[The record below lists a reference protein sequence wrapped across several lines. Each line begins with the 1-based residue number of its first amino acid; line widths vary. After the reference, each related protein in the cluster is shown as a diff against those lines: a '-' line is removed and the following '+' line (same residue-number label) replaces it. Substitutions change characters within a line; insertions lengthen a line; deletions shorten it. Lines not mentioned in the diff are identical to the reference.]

1 MARPIALLVVLAA
14 CNGGFTPI
22 GTDIPSD
29 EADSDTDADSDAD
42 SDADADADTDA
53 DADADTDADP
63 NNNPPS
69 ADAGIDQDSLAGQ
82 AITLNASGS
91 SDPDGDTLTYFW
103 TMDSSPAG
111 WSGNII
117 NPDRVSAQFFA
128 DTPGTYEAQVTVSDG
143 EYSSSDSVFINVDE
157 PNDQPVANAG
167 FDENV
172 DQGDPVSLDGSGSY
186 DPDGDPLTYVWTIV
200 NKPTASNAILN
211 GATTATPSFTADA
224 VGVFSIELIV
234 NDGATSSN
242 ADVVR
247 ITAASAGGFDTG
259 GSGSGDCLSC
269 VAANSRLHS
278 GSAAAIPGMLLL
290 PFFFVLARRRTW

>member
-1 MARPIALLVVLAA
+1 MARPIVLLVVLAA
-14 CNGGFTPI
+14 CNGGFEVI

-29 EADSDTDADSDAD
+29 EADSDV
-42 SDADADADTDA
+42 DADADADTDA
-53 DADADTDADP
+53 DADGDTDADSDADTDADP
-63 NNNPPS
+63 NNSPPT
-69 ADAGIDQDSLAGQ
+69 ANAGVDQNSLAGQ
-82 AITLNASGS
+82 AITLNAAGS

-103 TMDSSPAG
+103 TMDTSPAG
-111 WSGNII
+111 WGGNII

-143 EYSSSDSVFINVDE
+143 EYSSSDTVLINVDE

-172 DQGDPVSLDGSGSY
+172 DQGDPVSLDGAGSY
-186 DPDGDPLTYVWTIV
+186 DPDGDPLTYAWTIV

-211 GATTATPSFTADA
+211 SATTATPSFTADA
-224 VGVFSIELIV
+224 VGVFSIELVV
-234 NDGATSSN
+234 NDGSTSSSP
-242 ADVVR
+242 DVVR
-247 ITAASAGGFDTG
+247 VTAASAGGFDTG